1 MSAHRPSSDTDET
14 ANSAVLA
21 DVRDHTMPGADDD
34 RVSFLNRRLPPSLQ
48 LRVVELRPGHPRV
61 YDPAEWRSAM
71 VVVEHGAVELE
82 CLDGSR
88 RHFDCGA
95 TLWLFDLP
103 LRALHAIGDETAV
116 LSAISRHRGTP
127 TPQQDR

>member
-1 MSAHRPSSDTDET
+1 
-14 ANSAVLA
+14 
-21 DVRDHTMPGADDD
+21 
-34 RVSFLNRRLPPSLQ
+34 
-48 LRVVELRPGHPRV
+48 
-61 YDPAEWRSAM
+61 M

-88 RHFDCGA
+88 RHFECGG

-103 LRALHAIGDETAV
+103 LRALHAIADETAV
-116 LSAISRHRGTP
+116 LSAISRHRSTP